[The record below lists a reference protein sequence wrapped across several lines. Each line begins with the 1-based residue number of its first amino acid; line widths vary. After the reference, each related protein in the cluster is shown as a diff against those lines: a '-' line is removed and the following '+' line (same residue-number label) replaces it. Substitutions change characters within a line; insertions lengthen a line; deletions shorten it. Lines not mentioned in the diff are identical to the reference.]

1 MGAVEATVE
10 RADRKDL
17 YSRGYLIQRKRVDIQ
32 KEYLIEWRYDG
43 ERLLKLWGE
52 GTA

>member
-17 YSRGYLIQRKRVDIQ
+17 YSRGYLIQRKSVDIQ
-32 KEYLIEWRYDG
+32 KEYLIEWIW
-43 ERLLKLWGE
+43 EM
-52 GTA
+52 